1 MLFACWAAKG
11 GAGATVV
18 SCSLALVLA
27 RRHPAGALLVDLG
40 GDAAAALG
48 CADADGPGLAGWL
61 ARRERGEPPAAGAA
75 PLDGLEVAAGEG
87 LALLPRG
94 TGALPPT
101 QRCADLAVAL
111 ANDERAVVV
120 DCGTLG
126 SPAGGDDW
134 ALSFAA
140 DATHSLLVTRLC
152 YLALRRAVRA
162 PLRPS
167 GVFVVSEPGRSLRAV
182 DVAAVLGVPVVAEL
196 PYDPVIARSVDAG
209 LLGHRLPPA
218 LARAARGLVA

>member
-27 RRHPAGALLVDLG
+27 RCHPGGALLVDFG
-40 GDAAAALG
+40 GDAGAVLG

-61 ARRERGEPPAAGAA
+61 ARRERGEPAAAD
-75 PLDGLEVAAGEG
+75 PLDGLEVAAGER
-87 LALLPRG
+87 LALVPRG
-94 TGALPPT
+94 TGPLPPT
-101 QRCADLAVAL
+101 QRCADLALAL

-126 SPAGGDDW
+126 ASSGGDGW
-134 ALSFAA
+134 ALSFAG

-167 GVFVVSEPGRSLRAV
+167 GVLVVSEPGRSLRAV
-182 DVAAVLGVPVVAEL
+182 DVATVLGVPVVAEL
-196 PYDPVIARSVDAG
+196 PYDPVVARSVDAG
-209 LLGHRLPPA
+209 LLGHRLPA
-218 LARAARGLVA
+218 TLARAARGLVA